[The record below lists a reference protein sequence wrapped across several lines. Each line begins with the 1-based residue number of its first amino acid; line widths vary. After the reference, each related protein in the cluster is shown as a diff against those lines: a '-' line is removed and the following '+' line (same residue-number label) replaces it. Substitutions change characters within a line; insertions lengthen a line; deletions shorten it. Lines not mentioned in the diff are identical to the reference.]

1 MKRVSLFRGLGRQ
14 LLLAAVSAAAIFSSQ
29 AGPALA
35 DDNPIMTNE
44 EFVEQVHAR
53 SSFDVTKI
61 DEVLD
66 YVFSQL
72 SDSVTV
78 YPTENYYY
86 FKFMHDGTLYAG
98 NFRLDVADRDK
109 GIIHFAYFNEYNTF
123 GKELLSEHRA
133 YSADL
138 GLKVEKVGDLAYAVT
153 RKGRTVTFN
162 LNDLRDVKPPQRI
175 VRAEEEYLGP
185 VFDESGV
192 QFFLLWNPT
201 QKMFLY
207 VLDDLNAGEDHFES
221 SVSSQIKIGLR
232 SGFAYYKDR
241 YLDRWILIGVLTEQS
256 SINSYFDG
264 PFDQLPDNFVKG
276 DALRKAFLAMS
287 PEVEGQIDRFGNS
300 RDLLGRML
308 ADPYILYSEEDDLAA
323 YDECSAQAVD
333 PETYYPCFAIGQ
345 SD

>member
-1 MKRVSLFRGLGRQ
+1 MINRVSLCRGLGRQ
-14 LLLAAVSAAAIFSSQ
+14 VLLAAGSAAAIFSSQ

-44 EFVEQVHAR
+44 EFVEQVQAR

-86 FKFMHDGTLYAG
+86 FKFMHDGALYAG

-175 VRAEEEYLGP
+175 VRGGISRTRFRRIRRP
-185 VFDESGV
+185 VLSAVE
-192 QFFLLWNPT
+192 PRRRP
-201 QKMFLY
+201 
-207 VLDDLNAGEDHFES
+207 
-221 SVSSQIKIGLR
+221 LR
-232 SGFAYYKDR
+232 SRRPECRRGPFPIVGLCQIRSAFARLRLLQDR
-241 YLDRWILIGVLTEQS
+241 YLDRWI
-256 SINSYFDG
+256 
-264 PFDQLPDNFVKG
+264 
-276 DALRKAFLAMS
+276 
-287 PEVEGQIDRFGNS
+287 
-300 RDLLGRML
+300 
-308 ADPYILYSEEDDLAA
+308 
-323 YDECSAQAVD
+323 
-333 PETYYPCFAIGQ
+333 
-345 SD
+345 